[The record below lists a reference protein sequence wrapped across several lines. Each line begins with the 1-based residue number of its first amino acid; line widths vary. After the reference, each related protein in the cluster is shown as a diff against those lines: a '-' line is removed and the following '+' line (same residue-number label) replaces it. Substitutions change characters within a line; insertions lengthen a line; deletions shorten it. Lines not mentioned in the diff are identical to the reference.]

1 MKLFFS
7 CGNQLVKNT
16 IISLVLLSGAVV
28 SHADPIDLNT
38 LIPDAPKI
46 TAPSYIL
53 IDYYSGQV
61 LVEHYADE
69 RRNPASLTK
78 MMTSYLIGQAIKSH
92 KISPEDN
99 VVISDNARTTNP
111 IFRDSSLMWLE
122 KGKSVKVSDLNRGI
136 IIQSGNDACVA
147 MAEHVAGSQDT
158 FISLMNTAA
167 KSLGMTN
174 SHFATVHGLDADG
187 QYSSAHDMAKLAQA
201 LIRDVPNEY
210 AVYKEKEFT
219 FSNIKQRNRN
229 GLLWDT
235 SLNVDGVKTG
245 HTSTA
250 GYNLVSS
257 ATQGNMRL
265 IAVVMGS
272 ANDSER
278 QAQSKQLLT
287 WGFRYHDTLS
297 PLQTNK
303 PFVTQRVWFGD
314 TSHAALG
321 INHDTYVTIPRGRN
335 ADLKANYTLSN
346 TELVAPLEKGQ
357 IVGKITFSMDNNVIS
372 EYPLVVLNSVPE
384 GGFFSRLIDHI
395 LLLFHRWFN

>member
-1 MKLFFS
+1 MKFFLS
-7 CGNQLVKNT
+7 SGKQAIKNT
-16 IISLVLLSGAVV
+16 IFSVLLLSSSVA
-28 SHADPIDLNT
+28 SYADPIDLNT

-46 TAPSYIL
+46 ASPSYIL
-53 IDYYSGQV
+53 IDYHSGQI
-61 LVEHYADE
+61 LVEHNAEE

-78 MMTSYLIGQAIKSH
+78 MMTSYIIGQAIKSH
-92 KISPEDN
+92 KISPDDY

-167 KSLGMTN
+167 KSLNMN
-174 SHFATVHGLDADG
+174 DSHFATVHGLDADG
-187 QYSSAHDMAKLAQA
+187 QYSTAHDMARLAQA

-272 ANDSER
+272 ANNNER
-278 QAQSKQLLT
+278 QSQSKQLLT

-297 PLQTNK
+297 PLQANK
-303 PFVTQRVWFGD
+303 PFITQPVWFGNE
-314 TSHAALG
+314 SQANLG
-321 INHDTYVTIPRGRN
+321 INQDVYVTIPRGRN
-335 ADLKANYTLSN
+335 NDLKASYTLTN
-346 TELVAPLEKGQ
+346 TELLAPLKKGQ
-357 IVGKITFSMDNNVIS
+357 IVGKITFSMDNKVIS
-372 EYPLVVLNSVPE
+372 EHPLVVLNDITE
-384 GGFFSRLIDHI
+384 GGFFSRIVDHI
-395 LLLFHRWFN
+395 MLTFHRWFN

>member
-7 CGNQLVKNT
+7 YGNQLVKNT
-16 IISLVLLSGAVV
+16 IFSLVLLSGAVV

-61 LVEHYADE
+61 LVEHNADE

-92 KISPEDN
+92 KISSDDN

-272 ANDSER
+272 ANDRER

-314 TSHAALG
+314 TSQAALG
-321 INHDTYVTIPRGRN
+321 INQDTYVTIPRGRN
-335 ADLKANYTLSN
+335 GDLKANYSLSN
-346 TELVAPLEKGQ
+346 AELIAPLEKGQ
-357 IVGKITFSMDNNVIS
+357 IVGKVTFSMDNKVIS

-395 LLLFHRWFN
+395 MLLFHRWFN